1 MRVWETFLKITQWS
15 SEYKSVN
22 TYLAHY
28 KRKIRSE
35 STRELVGD
43 LLMHFCRF
51 AGKNPD
57 ELAQLTPEKASE
69 LLQSYVDWL
78 AEKGQGIRT
87 VNVGLAYLKMFFWVN
102 GFKAG
107 RDIEVERF
115 HQPSRY
121 RKRLD
126 YVPTAD
132 EIYRMVYAAGSS
144 KNRAMVLCLYTS
156 GLRNSTLRAL
166 RYKDLADELGQ
177 FEVVKVPVY
186 REMKE
191 VEPRACKGDIP
202 YYTFFSKE
210 AVVGLKEY
218 LSERRSLYG
227 NIENEEPLFAST
239 STNVPPETRR
249 LTHGKKNSLDLV
261 VKRSAKKAGIA
272 RWREVHPHCLR
283 KAFESALRNAGLDAK
298 DQEFLMGHILPGVQD
313 TYYDSSKVEDLRT
326 RYSRVRFFR
335 IMEPDKIDLIK
346 AFAQSLG
353 IDKIDVKIQKLRGK
367 EHLTSETE
375 ALGMILREELGIEH
389 MENRL
394 AKYRKEE
401 GENPNDKRYESRI
414 VDEDKL
420 LPFIERGW
428 EIFKELKSGKILIR
442 HELFQRHAAP
452 RLH

>member
-1 MRVWETFLKITQWS
+1 MRAWETFLKVTGWS

-35 STRELVGD
+35 STRELVCD
-43 LLMHFCRF
+43 LLMHFCKF
-51 AGKNPD
+51 AEKGPD
-57 ELAQLTPEKASE
+57 ELVQLSHERASE
-69 LLQSYVDWL
+69 LLQSFVDWL
-78 AEKGQGIRT
+78 AERGQGIKT
-87 VNVGLAYLKMFFWVN
+87 VNVGLAYIKMFFWVN

-107 RDIEVERF
+107 REIDVERF

-121 RKRLD
+121 RKRSD

-144 KNRAMVLCLYTS
+144 RNRAMVLCLYTS

-166 RYKDLADELGQ
+166 RYKDVTDELEE

-191 VEPRACKGDIP
+191 VDPRACKGDIP

-210 AVVGLKEY
+210 AVAGLKEY
-218 LSERRSLYG
+218 VNERRSLYG
-227 NIENEEPLFAST
+227 SIMDEEPLFAST
-239 STNVPPETRR
+239 STNVPSETRR
-249 LTHGKKNSLDLV
+249 LTHGKKNALGLV
-261 VKRSAKKAGIA
+261 VKRAARRAGIA

-283 KAFESALRNAGLDAK
+283 KAFESALRNAGLDMK

-313 TYYDSSKVEDLRT
+313 TYYDSSKVEDLRAK
-326 RYSRVRFFR
+326 YGRVRFFK

-353 IDKIDVKIQKLRGK
+353 IDKIDVKIQKLR
-367 EHLTSETE
+367 EQQSSLDEME
-375 ALGMILREELGIEH
+375 ALGRIMREELGIKPLEAKPARREQEKQEDCEEH
-389 MENRL
+389 
-394 AKYRKEE
+394 A
-401 GENPNDKRYESRI
+401 RYQSRI
-414 VDEDKL
+414 VDERRL
-420 LPFIERGW
+420 LPYIEGGW
-428 EIFKELKSGKILIR
+428 EIVKELRNGKLAIR
-442 HELFQRHAAP
+442 RAI
-452 RLH
+452 RLSDASDSS